1 MGCLWVGLPRNLSS
15 KYAPTWRGMLIQSM
29 FITPI
34 AEPLSGISVVVGSI
48 EFTNPLSCVRFL
60 KSAVGSP
67 TITCGGKYGGALS
80 FRTGFVSYS
89 IEYRILERKRTLGD
103 IMLLQAMPKS

>member
-1 MGCLWVGLPRNLSS
+1 MARDANTKHVHNSYCR
-15 KYAPTWRGMLIQSM
+15 T
-29 FITPI
+29 
-34 AEPLSGISVVVGSI
+34 LSGISVVVGSI

-89 IEYRILERKRTLGD
+89 IEYRILERKTDAGG
-103 IMLLQAMPKS
+103 